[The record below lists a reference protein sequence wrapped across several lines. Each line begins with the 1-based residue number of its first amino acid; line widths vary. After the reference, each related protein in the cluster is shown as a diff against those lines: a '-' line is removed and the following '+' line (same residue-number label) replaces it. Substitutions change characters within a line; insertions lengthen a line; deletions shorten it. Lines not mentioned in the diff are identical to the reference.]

1 MGTQNTQDNST
12 YTLSSLLLLKVMN
25 KVQNSLWQDSQ
36 TKKKKRQ
43 MTHTIIA
50 GLAWYIVVVYIIRES
65 QLLSRGMRSTCEKR
79 LGRFFRGQHCNNM

>member
-1 MGTQNTQDNST
+1 
-12 YTLSSLLLLKVMN
+12 
-25 KVQNSLWQDSQ
+25 
-36 TKKKKRQ
+36 